1 MGSGP
6 RCLSTAVVAVVVM
19 LVLFVL
25 FVFLVF
31 FGRFRGLGR
40 FVLAVVGVAFV
51 EVVVVFVFHTPV
63 GAHCAAAADAE
74 CQRRRQCGREQG
86 AKGFVSHRS
95 WVRVVEMVSCCR
107 YNARGAGFVPP
118 KLFWAFQCC

>member
-1 MGSGP
+1 MGSGL
-6 RCLSTAVVAVVVM
+6 RCLTAAVVVVVVVM

-25 FVFLVF
+25 LVF
-31 FGRFRGLGR
+31 FWRFRGLGR
-40 FVLAVVGVAFV
+40 FVLAVIGVAFV

-107 YNARGAGFVPP
+107 YNARAAGFVPP
-118 KLFWAFQCC
+118 KLFGAFLCC